1 MANPN
6 TFINTYTQN
15 IVQLCQ
21 LMQTLRAQ
29 NDQLTQDPNLVKAYF
44 TTDANGVN
52 DTCGRPRKDIVEAD
66 VNNAQAA
73 LVQML
78 FTFDSG
84 SPTQKSYLFKMLP

>member
-1 MANPN
+1 MANAN

-15 IVQLCQ
+15 IVQFCQ
-21 LMQTLRAQ
+21 LMQTLRSQ
-29 NDQLTQDPNLVKAYF
+29 NDQLTQEPSLVSDYF
-44 TTDANGVN
+44 TVDANGVN
-52 DTCGRPRKDIVEAD
+52 RDGGRPRKDIVEVD
-66 VNNAQAA
+66 VTNAQGA

>member
-29 NDQLTQDPNLVKAYF
+29 NDQLTQDPNLVKDYF
-44 TTDANGVN
+44 TVDANGVN
-52 DTCGRPRKDIVEAD
+52 STGGRPRKDIVEAD